1 MRAVADDNTVYR
13 AIKYRVYPTDA
24 QSEKLSQTFGCA
36 RKVYNDALSMQR
48 GLYEAGM
55 PTFGQTALNAY
66 CNRVWKDEFPFLTEV
81 DKFALTNSLYAL
93 CAAYKNFFEGRTG
106 YPRYKSRRG
115 EEQSYTTNYTNGN
128 IEVITRKG
136 NRGFVK
142 IPKVGKVPASI
153 HRVPKKDWVLKSA
166 TVSKQ
171 VNGKYYIA
179 VLYQLPDTLIKQAP
193 LPTEET
199 TLGLDYSSP
208 KFYVDSNGNDAGV
221 MHWYRKSEERL
232 AKEQRKL
239 SHCKKGSNRYFK
251 QKARVS
257 KLSRTVANQRLDF
270 CHKLSRKIASSYDA
284 VCVEDIDLSAMAQTL
299 KFGKAVSDNGF
310 GMFRTFLQYKLAE
323 QGKYYIVIDKWYPST
338 KTCWHCGS
346 KNPDVQL
353 GQMEWVCPHCGAVID
368 RDLNAAINI
377 RNEGLRTFYAER
389 IPA

>member
-166 TVSKQ
+166 TVSRQ
-171 VNGKYYIA
+171 VNGKYYIS

-208 KFYVDSNGNDAGV
+208 KFYVDSYGIG
-221 MHWYRKSEERL
+221 
-232 AKEQRKL
+232 
-239 SHCKKGSNRYFK
+239 
-251 QKARVS
+251 
-257 KLSRTVANQRLDF
+257 
-270 CHKLSRKIASSYDA
+270 
-284 VCVEDIDLSAMAQTL
+284 
-299 KFGKAVSDNGF
+299 
-310 GMFRTFLQYKLAE
+310 
-323 QGKYYIVIDKWYPST
+323 
-338 KTCWHCGS
+338 
-346 KNPDVQL
+346 
-353 GQMEWVCPHCGAVID
+353 
-368 RDLNAAINI
+368 
-377 RNEGLRTFYAER
+377 
-389 IPA
+389 

>member
-166 TVSKQ
+166 TVSRQ
-171 VNGKYYIA
+171 VNGKYYIS

-208 KFYVDSNGNDAGV
+208 KFYVIRMAT
-221 MHWYRKSEERL
+221 MP
-232 AKEQRKL
+232 
-239 SHCKKGSNRYFK
+239 
-251 QKARVS
+251 VS
-257 KLSRTVANQRLDF
+257 CTGIE
-270 CHKLSRKIASSYDA
+270 SRKNGSLRSSGSYLIARKGPTGTSSKKHESA
-284 VCVEDIDLSAMAQTL
+284 SFPELSPIKDLTFAISSA
-299 KFGKAVSDNGF
+299 G
-310 GMFRTFLQYKLAE
+310 R
-323 QGKYYIVIDKWYPST
+323 
-338 KTCWHCGS
+338 
-346 KNPDVQL
+346 
-353 GQMEWVCPHCGAVID
+353 
-368 RDLNAAINI
+368 
-377 RNEGLRTFYAER
+377 
-389 IPA
+389 

>member
-66 CNRVWKDEFPFLTEV
+66 CNRVWKDESPFLTEV

-166 TVSKQ
+166 TVSRQ
-171 VNGKYYIA
+171 VNGKYYIS

-270 CHKLSRKIASSYDA
+270 CHKLSRKIASSCRCMCGRHRFECYGTDA
-284 VCVEDIDLSAMAQTL
+284 Q
-299 KFGKAVSDNGF
+299 
-310 GMFRTFLQYKLAE
+310 
-323 QGKYYIVIDKWYPST
+323 
-338 KTCWHCGS
+338 
-346 KNPDVQL
+346 
-353 GQMEWVCPHCGAVID
+353 
-368 RDLNAAINI
+368 I
-377 RNEGLRTFYAER
+377 RESCF
-389 IPA
+389 